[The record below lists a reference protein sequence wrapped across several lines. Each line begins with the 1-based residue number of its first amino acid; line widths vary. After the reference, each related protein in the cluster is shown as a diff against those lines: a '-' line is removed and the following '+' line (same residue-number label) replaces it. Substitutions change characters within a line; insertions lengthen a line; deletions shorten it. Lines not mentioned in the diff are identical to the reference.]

1 MRQSAKIA
9 VITGSRAEYGLLHG
23 VMQGIQTAEE
33 LELQIVA
40 TGMHLSPEFGLT
52 FQAIEADGFEITEK
66 VEMLLSSDTPIGVT
80 KSIGLGLIGFA
91 DAFGRL
97 KPDYIVVLGDR
108 YEIMAPALA
117 AYMARI
123 PIAHIGG
130 GDVTEGAYDDAI
142 RHSITKM
149 SQLHFVTNEIS
160 RQRVLQLGEDPACIF
175 NVGHPGL
182 DRIRQLK
189 LLSRNELE
197 RELDFTW
204 QSRNLLV
211 TYHPETLGSREA
223 SVEFAEVLDALHRL
237 GPETGIVFTKP
248 NADEGGRKLGAM
260 IDHFVES
267 HANSRAYTTLGQL
280 RYFSTVQAV
289 DAVIGN
295 SSSGIC
301 EVPTLRKPTVDI
313 GDRQKG
319 RLRGSSVLHTEAKSE
334 SIWKTIH
341 QAYQLDCSKVD
352 SAYGDGTSSAQILT
366 HLKRHIDQG
375 RSRPKVFFEVEMQP
389 KKMPENIELE

>member
-1 MRQSAKIA
+1 MRYRAKIA

-23 VMQGIQTAEE
+23 VMQGILAAEE
-33 LELQIVA
+33 FELQIVA

-66 VEMLLSSDTPIGVT
+66 VEMLVSSDTPIGVT

-91 DAFGRL
+91 DAFRRL
-97 KPDYIVVLGDR
+97 KPDYVIVLGDR
-108 YEIMAPALA
+108 YEMMAAALA
-117 AYMARI
+117 AFMARI

-130 GDVTEGAYDDAI
+130 GDITEGAYDDSI
-142 RHSITKM
+142 RHSMTKM

-160 RQRVLQLGEDPACIF
+160 LHRVRQLGENPASIF

-182 DRIRQLK
+182 DRIRELK
-189 LLSRNELE
+189 LLTRSELE
-197 RELDFTW
+197 RELDFTCR
-204 QSRNLLV
+204 SRNLLV
-211 TYHPETLGSREA
+211 TYHPETLGNQEA
-223 SVEFAEVLDALHRL
+223 SVEFAEVLNALHRL
-237 GPETGIVFTKP
+237 GPETGILFTKP

-260 IDHFVES
+260 IDDFVDH
-267 HANSRAYTTLGQL
+267 HANSRTYTSLGQL
-280 RYFSTVQAV
+280 RYFSAVQAV

-301 EVPTLRKPTVDI
+301 EVPSLRKPTVDI

-319 RLRGSSVLHTEAKSE
+319 RLRGSSVLHAEAKSE
-334 SIWKTIH
+334 SIWKAVH

-352 SAYGDGTSSAQILT
+352 SAYGDGTSSVQILE
-366 HLKRHIDQG
+366 HLKQHIGEG
-375 RSRPKVFFEVEMQP
+375 RSQPKVFFEAYMQP
-389 KKMPENIELE
+389 KEMPENRG